1 MMLLLLL
8 FLLITVYTFFLIGS
22 TGGMKT
28 MSSDAPAG
36 DPKTASSKVMSPD
49 GGEQHLNSA
58 APSSSQNWC
67 SIFSFSSTIVSS
79 IFQFTNTLV
88 LP

>member
-36 DPKTASSKVMSPD
+36 DPKTAS
-49 GGEQHLNSA
+49 
-58 APSSSQNWC
+58 
-67 SIFSFSSTIVSS
+67 
-79 IFQFTNTLV
+79 
-88 LP
+88 